1 MPTFITLATWTE
13 QGIKDVKQS
22 GARYDAFKALV
33 ESKGGA
39 VRSLYMT
46 MGAHD
51 LIVTYDLPSDDAAA
65 EVALTLGQ
73 GGNIRT
79 QTLKAFD
86 EDAYRRLTAGL

>member
-1 MPTFITLATWTE
+1 MPTFITLASWTE

-33 ESKGGA
+33 ASKGGA
-39 VRSLYMT
+39 VHSMYMT
-46 MGAHD
+46 MGPCD
-51 LIVTYDLPSDDAAA
+51 MIVTYDLPSDESAA
-65 EVALTLGQ
+65 EVALKLGA